1 MTDWFTVEK
10 LDADTYVISEYKHW
24 EETHCYLVCGKER
37 ALVID
42 TGLGVAN
49 LREVVDCLTALPVM
63 AVTTHVHWDHIGGHR
78 HFENIAVH
86 EAEKDWLAGHF
97 PIPLQVV
104 KQNLLRGTCDFPSGF
119 RAEEYQLFQGEPQR
133 LLHDGDCLELGGR
146 TLTVVHTPGHSP
158 GHCCFY
164 EPDRQYLFS
173 GDLIYCG
180 CLDAFYPTT
189 DPAAFARSVRR
200 VREMSVRRILPGHH
214 RLEVPVEIV
223 GRIDEG
229 FRWLE
234 ESGKCRQGNG
244 VFDFGEFQ
252 IHL

>member
-10 LDADTYVISEYKHW
+10 VDADTYAISEYKHW
-24 EETHCYLVCGKER
+24 EETHCYLVCGRER
-37 ALVID
+37 AVVID

-49 LREVVDCLTALPVM
+49 LREVVDSLTALPVM
-63 AVTTHVHWDHIGGHR
+63 AVTTHVHWDHIGGHW

-86 EAEKDWLAGHF
+86 EAERDWLAGHF
-97 PIPLQVV
+97 PLPLQVV

-119 RAEEYQLFQGEPQR
+119 HAEAYQLFQGEPQR
-133 LLHDGDCLELGGR
+133 VLHDGDCLELGGR

-164 EPDRQYLFS
+164 DPDRQYLFS

-180 CLDAFYPTT
+180 CLDAYYPTT
-189 DPAAFARSVRR
+189 DPVAFARSVRR
-200 VREMSVRRILPGHH
+200 VRALPMKRILPGHH
-214 RLEVPVEIV
+214 RLEVPVEMV
-223 GRIDEG
+223 SWIDEG
-229 FRWLE
+229 FRQLE
-234 ESGKCRQGNG
+234 ETGKCRWGSG
-244 VFDFGEFQ
+244 VVEFGEFQ